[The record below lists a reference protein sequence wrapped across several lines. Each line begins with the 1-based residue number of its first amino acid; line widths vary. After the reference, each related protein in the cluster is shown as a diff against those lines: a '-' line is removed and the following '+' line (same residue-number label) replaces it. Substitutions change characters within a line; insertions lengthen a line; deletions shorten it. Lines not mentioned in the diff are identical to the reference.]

1 RLEKLDFLVVEDMY
15 HSTETAQQAD
25 LVLPAAGWGEK
36 EGTFINSERRFGVV
50 RKVRKAPGL
59 ALSDFAIFQLV
70 AHFWGCADLFRRW
83 SSPEAVFQLLKELSR
98 DQPCDI
104 CGIADY
110 QMLDQFGG
118 IQWPLPAG
126 AELDTKERRLFA
138 DGRFFHSDG
147 KARFIFE
154 NPKPPSEVC
163 SDEFPFVLLT
173 GRGSSAQWHT
183 GSRTAKSPVLRQLS
197 PNEPYVEINPADAKT
212 LAILSGDSVRVSS
225 RRASVILRA
234 VETPTIAQGQL
245 FIPMHF
251 ALANQLTFPSFDPY
265 SRQPSYKFCAVQLRR
280 VQSVA

>member
-1 RLEKLDFLVVEDMY
+1 MY

-36 EGTFINSERRFGVV
+36 EGTFINSERRFGIAG
-50 RKVRKAPGL
+50 KVRKAPGL

-83 SSPEAVFQLLKELSR
+83 SSPEAVFQILKELSR

-104 CGIADY
+104 SGIADY

-118 IQWPLPAG
+118 IQWPFAKG
-126 AELDTKERRLFA
+126 AKLDTKERRLFA

-163 SDEFPFVLLT
+163 SDEFPLVLLT

-197 PNEPYVEINPADAKT
+197 PNEPYVEINPLDAQK
-212 LAILSGDSVRVSS
+212 LKIQSGDSVRVSS
-225 RRASVILRA
+225 RRASVSLRA
-234 VETPTIAQGQL
+234 VVTPTIAQGQL

-251 ALANQLTFPSFDPY
+251 VLANQLTFPSFDPY
-265 SRQPSYKFCAVQLRR
+265 SSQPSYKFCAVQLRR
-280 VQSVA
+280 VQGAA